1 MAKAHKELKPS
12 DVTVIVDTREQRPFD
27 LSPLKMIGGTLATGD
42 YSVVGLQH
50 EIAIERKSLSDLL
63 GCIGQ
68 ERERFDREIKR
79 LLGYPVRCV
88 IVEST
93 WQALHEGKWRCQ
105 VRPEAA
111 LGSVYGW
118 IAHGVPF
125 VFAGDA
131 KEAGLAA
138 SRILFIAARRR
149 FYELQSFYG
158 DGLKISS

>member
-1 MAKAHKELKPS
+1 MARAHKELKPS

-27 LSPLKMIGGTLATGD
+27 LSPLKMISGTLPTGD
-42 YSVVGLQH
+42 YSVVGLQQ

-68 ERERFDREIKR
+68 ERERFEREIKR
-79 LLGYPVRCV
+79 LQAYPCRAV
-88 IVEST
+88 IVEAT
-93 WQALHEGKWRCQ
+93 WHQLHEGKWRAH
-105 VRPEAA
+105 VRAEAA
-111 LGSVYGW
+111 IGSVYGW
-118 IAHGVPF
+118 IASGVPF
-125 VFAGDA
+125 VFAGDSKA
-131 KEAGLAA
+131 AALAA